1 MAKRQH
7 ALHSKVNKKTSRGN
21 ASVQGGRG
29 KATKPKVRY
38 SKRSV
43 ASTIIRGQR
52 SPRAAARNSAHKNEV
67 LANSHIEATL
77 PGTLA
82 PEVIGSAA
90 RLESP
95 PKSISILGV
104 FYELSRARMA
114 LAQISAQ
121 KLQRSFVALIGCR
134 SPQEFFQLQNQLLK
148 EQAQLLAA
156 SIYAPFLNHVGHS
169 SDQVKA
175 AL

>member
-1 MAKRQH
+1 VIGKCSDARSSGTSVRPARQIVCEKRLWSPGTFLGVTHCLPSNHFTSGYTMAKRQH

-43 ASTIIRGQR
+43 ASTTIRGQR

-121 KLQRSFVALIGCR
+121 KL
-134 SPQEFFQLQNQLLK
+134 
-148 EQAQLLAA
+148 
-156 SIYAPFLNHVGHS
+156 
-169 SDQVKA
+169 
-175 AL
+175 